1 MSKTRLLLVDDDRQV
16 LESMDDWLTGQ
27 NYLVETCSDYETAL
41 AAVERG
47 GFDVLLTDLRL
58 GSFSGLDLLEVSRLL
73 YRQVPVIL
81 LSGYATLDT
90 GIEAIRGGAFDLLQ
104 KPLLDETLQD
114 AINRALLPPTE
125 QPDCNKPLE
134 QSAGTSVIGESRS
147 LRETFD
153 VINRVADTQTTILV
167 TGESGTGKS
176 LIAREI
182 HKQSSR
188 SHQPFVEV
196 ACGALSDTLL
206 ESELFGHVTGAFT
219 GAVVDKEGKFSLADG
234 GTLFLDEILT
244 ASPRMQVKLLRVLQ
258 EFEFEAVG
266 DTKTRKVDT
275 RVILATNEDL
285 PQAVR
290 DGRFRQDLYYRINVI
305 NLELPPLRSRLDD
318 IPELCNHFVQLVCRE
333 TGKVTSGFSDEAVAL
348 MQDYGWPGNVR
359 ELQNVVERA
368 VLLGGDDCLGS
379 ADLPA
384 EMRGPREGM
393 EQGYGHGQTLKEALE
408 NPEREIIRQ
417 VLETFGGNRNQTAD
431 ALGINRTTLYKKM
444 KRLGL
449 DASPLPVSFP
459 AIPSSSQTE
468 VPISV

>member
-16 LESMDDWLTGQ
+16 LESMDDWLTHQG
-27 NYLVETCSDYETAL
+27 YVVETCSDYETAL
-41 AAVERG
+41 AVVERG

-58 GSFSGLDLLEVSRLL
+58 GTSSGLDLLEVSRRMH
-73 YRQVPVIL
+73 RQVPVIL
-81 LSGYATLDT
+81 LSGYATLET

-104 KPLLDETLQD
+104 KPLIDETLQD
-114 AINRALLPPTE
+114 AIHRALLPPSSL
-125 QPDCNKPLE
+125 PDSKKPLE
-134 QSAGTSVIGESRS
+134 QAADTSVIGESRS

-153 VINRVADTQTTILV
+153 VINRVADTQTTILL

-182 HKQSSR
+182 HKKSSR
-188 SHQPFVEV
+188 SQQPFVEV

-219 GAVVDKEGKFSLADG
+219 GAVSDKEGKFSLADG

-275 RVILATNEDL
+275 RVVLATNEDL
-285 PQAVR
+285 AQAVR

-305 NLELPPLRSRLDD
+305 NLELPPLRSRLAD
-318 IPELCNHFVQLVCRE
+318 IPELCNHFVELVCRE
-333 TGKVTSGFSDEAVAL
+333 TGKSTPGFSDDAVKM
-348 MQDYGWPGNVR
+348 MQEYAWPGNVR

-368 VLLGGDDCLGS
+368 VLLGGNECLGS

-384 EMRGPREGM
+384 EMRATSERTER
-393 EQGYGHGQTLKEALE
+393 GYSHGQTLKEALE

-417 VLETFGGNRNQTAD
+417 VLESFNGNRNQTAD

-449 DASPLPVSFP
+449 DSSALPFSASAVPLPLPTESSF
-459 AIPSSSQTE
+459 
-468 VPISV
+468 